1 VADHQLPHPLSLFGG
16 NKVVNQN
23 KNLENLVEMAKVLKK
38 REGHNSAKRLKSWV
52 EKQAKKRN
60 KNTIK
65 DNVGQQFSKAKFL
78 FISFLFF
85 TLVNFPWFINIYVF
99 MPNNVFF
106 FFF

>member
-16 NKVVNQN
+16 NKVVNPN
-23 KNLENLVEMAKVLKK
+23 KNLENFVERAKVLKK
-38 REGHNSAKRLKSWV
+38 REGHKSAKRLKSWV

-78 FISFLFF
+78 FIYFYFLLLLTFHG
-85 TLVNFPWFINIYVF
+85 L
-99 MPNNVFF
+99 
-106 FFF
+106 